1 MTQEEDEKKLRELL
15 GPEFSDEEIAAA
27 LREEPELG
35 EGAEALAKRLQ
46 GATRG
51 EIPPLPA
58 DFTARVMERLDAPG
72 LWERLRGRWLS
83 FPRLAAASALAAGL
97 AGVLYIGYFR
107 EPAMGPPLSVR
118 EALGPEGQKVYFVRF
133 ALRQPGAK
141 QVAVAGDFNQWTPSV
156 LAPSADAE
164 GVFTV
169 EVPLAEGTY
178 SYAFVVDGKRW
189 VADPAA
195 DRWVEDGFG
204 QRNSVIN
211 L

>member
-1 MTQEEDEKKLRELL
+1 MTQERDEKKLRELL
-15 GPEFSDEEIAAA
+15 GPEFSDDEIAAV

-35 EGAEALAKRLQ
+35 EGAELLAARLQ
-46 GATRG
+46 GAARG
-51 EIPPLPA
+51 ETTGLSA
-58 DFTARVMERLDAPG
+58 DFTARVMERLEAPG
-72 LWERLRGRWLS
+72 LRERRRERWFS
-83 FPRLAAASALAAGL
+83 FPRLAAATALAAGL
-97 AGVLYIGYFR
+97 AGILYIGYFR
-107 EPAMGPPLSVR
+107 EPALGPPLSVR

-133 ALRQPGAK
+133 ALRRPGAK
-141 QVAVAGDFNQWTPSV
+141 QVALAGDFNQWSPAA